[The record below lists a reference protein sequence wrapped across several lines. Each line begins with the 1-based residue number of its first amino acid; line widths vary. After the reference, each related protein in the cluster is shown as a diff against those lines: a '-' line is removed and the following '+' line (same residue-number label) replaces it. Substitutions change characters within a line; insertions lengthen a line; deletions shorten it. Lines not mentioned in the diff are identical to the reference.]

1 MGSEMCIRDS
11 VVSGP
16 SLNLMDLVED
26 ELILGLPR
34 AICSQCKSDNGEN
47 YVYSS
52 GPKVVNKS
60 PFAGLSDLSLS

>member
-1 MGSEMCIRDS
+1 M
-11 VVSGP
+11 VSGP

-34 AICSQCKSDNGEN
+34 AICSQCKSDNDDN

-52 GPKVVNKS
+52 GPKVVKQS